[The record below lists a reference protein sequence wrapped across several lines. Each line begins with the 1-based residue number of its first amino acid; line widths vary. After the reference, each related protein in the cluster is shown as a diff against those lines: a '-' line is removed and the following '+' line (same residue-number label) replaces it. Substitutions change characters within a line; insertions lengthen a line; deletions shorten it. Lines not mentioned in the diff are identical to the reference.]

1 MNPLERLK
9 HNSEHFTKS
18 EKRIAEYILEEP
30 LDIVRHTAEDIA
42 KRAGSSKSAFIRLCQ
57 KVGYKGYSEF
67 RYALSR
73 YLVSHK
79 SEDERDRNYLEAIP
93 SLYSE
98 HIREIAQKI
107 SLKEIEKLCE
117 LMKTSNRIKIFGY
130 NRTGLAAQQCRMRLV
145 KLGIDSEYSTDLVM
159 MNDIVSALD
168 EDDLVIIFSIKAMQN
183 YEGVVTQLKMS
194 EAKGVLITMNP
205 NSSWNKD
212 LDLTITLPLIST
224 ATERFLDDQAIFFVF
239 IEILLAG
246 LAELEE

>member
-9 HNSEHFTKS
+9 HNNNQFTKS

-42 KRAGSSKSAFIRLCQ
+42 EKAGSSKSAFIRLCQ
-57 KVGYKGYSEF
+57 KLGYKGYSEF

-79 SEDERDRNYLEAIP
+79 SDDEKERNYLEAIS

-98 HIREIAQKI
+98 HIREIVQKV
-107 SLKEIEKLCE
+107 SLEEIEKLCQLIVE
-117 LMKTSNRIKIFGY
+117 ANRIKIFGY
-130 NRTGLAAQQCRMRLV
+130 NRTGLSAQQCRMRLV
-145 KLGIDSEYSTDLVM
+145 KLGIDAEYSADTLM

-168 EDDLVIIFSIKAMQN
+168 ENDLVIIFSIKAMQN
-183 YEGVVTQLKMS
+183 YEGIVQQLKIS
-194 EAKGVLITMNP
+194 DTKGVLITMNP
-205 NSSWNKD
+205 NSSWSKN

-224 ATERFLDDQAIFFVF
+224 TTERFLDDQAIFFVF